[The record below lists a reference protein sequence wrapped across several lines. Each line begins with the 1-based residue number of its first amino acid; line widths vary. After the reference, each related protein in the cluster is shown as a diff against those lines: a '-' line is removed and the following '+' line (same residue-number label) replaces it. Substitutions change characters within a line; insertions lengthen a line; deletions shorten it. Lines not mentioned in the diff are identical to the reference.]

1 MNVFAGDRTKVGQS
15 KAQFATFF
23 AKKRARK
30 DNRLLCMLRYGFV
43 IKAGLLGLFWNYIL
57 IQALNVNFYLSF
69 IKLSGAAFFMA
80 AGGIFC
86 GASSSYIL
94 RNIRLFRSQTTR
106 AAGCDRD

>member
-1 MNVFAGDRTKVGQS
+1 MNVFALNPAEAGGS

-57 IQALNVNFYLSF
+57 IQAVNVNFYLSF
-69 IKLSGAAFFMA
+69 IKLSGAAFVMA

-94 RNIRLFRSQTTR
+94 RNTRLFRSQTTR